1 MRMMLERMD
10 EFFTA
15 RTEGYDEHMLRD
27 VEGCREGYAEMAR
40 LVPAG
45 TKELL
50 DLGCG
55 TGLELDFLF
64 ERFPALR
71 VTGIDLTPAMLD
83 CLRKKH
89 PDKAM
94 TLICGD
100 YFQVDFGTECFDAA
114 VSFET
119 MHHFA
124 PEKKRELYRRVWQSL
139 RPGGCYIECD
149 YMAETQEQEDF
160 FFAENER
167 LRREAGAK
175 EGEYFHYDTPCTEEN
190 QIRLLRDAG
199 FAQVEKIW
207 RIGGTVML
215 AAWR

>member
-1 MRMMLERMD
+1 MPIERMD

-15 RTEGYDEHMLRD
+15 RTEGYDRHMLEN
-27 VEGCREGYAEMAR
+27 VEGCQEGYVEMAR
-40 LVPAG
+40 QVPSC
-45 TKELL
+45 TKDLL

-64 ERFPALR
+64 RRFPSLR

-83 CLRKKH
+83 CLRAKH
-89 PDKAM
+89 PNKPL

-100 YFQVDFGTECFDAA
+100 YFETDFGTECFDCA

-119 MHHFA
+119 LHHFS
-124 PEKKRELYRRVWQSL
+124 PEKKTELYHRIWGSL
-139 RPGGCYIECD
+139 RKGGCYIECD
-149 YMAETQEQEDF
+149 YMAETQEQEAF

-167 LRREAGAK
+167 LRREAGAA
-175 EGEYFHYDTPCTEEN
+175 EGEYFHYDTPCTDEH
-190 QIRLLRDAG
+190 QIQMLKTAG
-199 FAQVEKIW
+199 FSRVKKIF

-215 AAWR
+215 TAEK

>member
-1 MRMMLERMD
+1 MPIERMD
-10 EFFTA
+10 AFFTA
-15 RTEGYDEHMLRD
+15 RTDGYDEHMLRN
-27 VEGCREGYAEMAR
+27 VEGCREGYEEMAR
-40 LVPAG
+40 LVPEK
-45 TKELL
+45 TQDLL

-64 ERFPALR
+64 PRFPELR

-83 CLRKKH
+83 CLSKKH
-89 PDKAM
+89 PDKSL

-100 YFQVDFGTECFDAA
+100 YFQTDFGVNCFDCA

-119 MHHFA
+119 MHHFT
-124 PEKKRELYRRVWQSL
+124 PEKKTELYRRVWHSL

-175 EGEYFHYDTPCTEEN
+175 EGEYFHYDTPCTAEN
-190 QIRLLRDAG
+190 QMRMLRDAG
-199 FAQVEKIW
+199 FSRVEKIF
-207 RIGGTVML
+207 RIGGTVMMV
-215 AAWR
+215 AEK